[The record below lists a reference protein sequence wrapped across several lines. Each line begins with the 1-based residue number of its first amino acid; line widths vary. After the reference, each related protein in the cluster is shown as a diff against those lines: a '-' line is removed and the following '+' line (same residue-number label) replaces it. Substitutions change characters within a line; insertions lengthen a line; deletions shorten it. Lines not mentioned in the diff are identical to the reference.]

1 ILRRIYRSH
10 DNTLFI
16 SEGPSCRNMLI

>member
-1 ILRRIYRSH
+1 IYRSH

-16 SEGPSCRNMLI
+16 SKNSTCRNMLI

>member
-1 ILRRIYRSH
+1 RRIYRTH

>member
-1 ILRRIYRSH
+1 MYRTH